1 VIAME
6 KTDSSL
12 PSWARILV
20 EWGPLIAFFIANA
33 RAGIFWGTGVFMA
46 ASVVALAVSWTWTRK
61 LALVPLIGAVF
72 VAIFG
77 GLTLWLQNETFIKVK
92 VTLVNLLFG
101 TVLLSGLAFRK
112 QFLKLVLGEALKLDD
127 EGWRILTLR
136 WGLFFFALALVN
148 EIVWRMVSTN
158 LWVNFKVFGILP
170 ITLLFALSQAPL
182 MSRHLIEPGSSSRS

>member
-1 VIAME
+1 MME
-6 KTDSSL
+6 KADNPL

-33 RAGIFWGTGVFMA
+33 KGGIFWGTGVFMLA
-46 ASVVALAVSWTWTRK
+46 TVIALAVSWTWTRR
-61 LALVPLIGAVF
+61 LPLVPLIGAVF
-72 VAIFG
+72 VALFG
-77 GLTLWLQNETFIKVK
+77 GLTLWLQNDTFIKVK

-112 QFLKLVLGEALKLDD
+112 QFLKLVLGEALKMDD

-136 WGLFFFALALVN
+136 WGLFFFALALLN
-148 EIVWRMVSTN
+148 EIVWRTVSTD

-182 MSRHLIEPGSSSRS
+182 MSRHLIEPGSSSRLE

>member
-1 VIAME
+1 MTE
-6 KTDSSL
+6 RNDNSL
-12 PSWARILV
+12 PSWARISV

-33 RAGIFWGTGVFMA
+33 KGGIFWGTGVFMA
-46 ASVVALAVSWTWTRK
+46 ATAIALAVSWTWTRR
-61 LALVPLIGAVF
+61 LALVPLIGAGF

-77 GLTLWLQNETFIKVK
+77 GLTLWLQDETFIKVK

-101 TVLLSGLAFRK
+101 TILLAGLYFGK
-112 QFLKLVLGEALKLDD
+112 QFLKLILGEALKMDD

-136 WGLFFFALALVN
+136 WGLFFFALALLN
-148 EIVWRMVSTN
+148 EIVWRTVSTD

-182 MSRHLIEPGSSSRS
+182 MSRHLIEPGSGSRPE

>member
-1 VIAME
+1 MME
-6 KTDSSL
+6 KTDNTL
-12 PSWARILV
+12 PTWARILV
-20 EWGPLIAFFIANA
+20 EWGPLITFFIANA
-33 RAGIFWGTGVFMA
+33 KGGIFWGTGIFMA
-46 ASVVALAVSWTWTRK
+46 ATAIALAVSWTFTGK

-72 VAIFG
+72 VVVFG

-101 TVLLSGLAFRK
+101 TILLSGLAFRK
-112 QFLKLVLGEALKLDD
+112 QFLKLVLGEALKMDD

-136 WGLFFFALALVN
+136 WGLFFFALALLN
-148 EIVWRMVSTN
+148 EIIWRTVSTDV
-158 LWVNFKVFGILP
+158 WVNFKVFGILP

>member
-1 VIAME
+1 MME
-6 KTDSSL
+6 KADNPL

-33 RAGIFWGTGVFMA
+33 KGGIFWGTGVFMLA
-46 ASVVALAVSWTWTRK
+46 TVIALAVSWTCTRR

-72 VAIFG
+72 VAVFG
-77 GLTLWLQNETFIKVK
+77 GLTLWLQNDTFIKVK

-112 QFLKLVLGEALKLDD
+112 QFLKLVLGEALKMDD

-136 WGLFFFALALVN
+136 WGLFFFALALLN
-148 EIVWRMVSTN
+148 EIVWRTVSTD

-182 MSRHLIEPGSSSRS
+182 MSRHLIEPGSSSRLE

>member
-1 VIAME
+1 MTE
-6 KTDSSL
+6 KIDTAL

-20 EWGPLIAFFIANA
+20 EWGPLISFFIANA
-33 RAGIFWGTGVFMA
+33 RGGIFWGTGVFMVA
-46 ASVVALAVSWTWTRK
+46 TAIALAVSWTWTRK

-77 GLTLWLQNETFIKVK
+77 GLTLWLQNDTFIKVK

-101 TVLLSGLAFRK
+101 AILLTGLAFGK
-112 QFLKLVLGEALKLDD
+112 QFLKLILGEALKMDD

-136 WGLFFFALALVN
+136 WGLFFFALALLN
-148 EIVWRMVSTN
+148 EIVWRTVSTD

-170 ITLLFALSQAPL
+170 ITLLFAVSQAPL
-182 MSRHLIEPGSSSRS
+182 MNRHLIEPGSSPRP

>member
-136 WGLFFFALALVN
+136 WGLFFFALALLN
-148 EIVWRMVSTN
+148 EMVWRTVSTD